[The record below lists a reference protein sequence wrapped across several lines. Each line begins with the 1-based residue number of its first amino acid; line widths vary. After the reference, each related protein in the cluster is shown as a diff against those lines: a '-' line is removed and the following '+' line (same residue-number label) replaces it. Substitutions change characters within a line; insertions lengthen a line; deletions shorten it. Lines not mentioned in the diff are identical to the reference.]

1 MPSTIINGIYFDGQS
16 AKPQTVVIEL
26 FANLLRFGNES
37 IYLALEE
44 QEVLIEDLE
53 DIDFSSAHKI
63 QLKFGDFP
71 PKTLVIE
78 DVTSVDTFKH
88 YYPQFSEASIYNQVL
103 KGNIAKVLGFS
114 VVLLTGIVFLYMN
127 VIAPVIATTAVNL
140 VPKVAEIKLG
150 EKMSEP
156 LFASLDIDTA
166 KSAELNLFFK
176 KVGFKSEYPV
186 ELFVCE
192 DKVVNAFAIPGGKIV
207 VYQGILDAFET
218 WEELA
223 AVLGHELAH
232 VEKRHSLKQ
241 MSRNLSTYLV
251 FSIMTSDASGVT
263 AVFLEN
269 AFTLKDMSNSRSM
282 ETEADDIGFQYL
294 KDLSVN
300 PQGMVDLFKAL
311 QVESPELGEN
321 MEKLTKIMSTH
332 PLTQDRIDHAE
343 ALIASLPVK
352 EYEDRPALAAIF
364 ESLQS
369 KDETVLDN
377 PSADEVDKQRPAE
390 DAETKEMVTN

>member
-16 AKPQTVVIEL
+16 AKPQAVVIEL
-26 FANLLRFGNES
+26 FANLIRFGNETVFP
-37 IYLALEE
+37 ALEE
-44 QEVLIEDLE
+44 QEILVDTLE

-71 PKTLVIE
+71 PQSLVIE
-78 DVTSVDTFKH
+78 DPTSVDTFKH
-88 YYPQFSEASIYNQVL
+88 YYPQFSEASIYAQVL

-114 VVLLTGIVFLYMN
+114 VVLLAGIVFLYMN
-127 VIAPVIATTAVNL
+127 VIAPVIAVTAVNL
-140 VPKVAEIKLG
+140 VPKAAEIKLG

-156 LFASLDIDTA
+156 LFASLNIDSA
-166 KSAELNLFFK
+166 KSAELNLFFEE
-176 KVGFKSEYPV
+176 VGFESDYPV

-192 DKVVNAFAIPGGKIV
+192 DDVVNAFAIPGGKIV
-207 VYQGILDAFET
+207 IYQGILDAFQS

-269 AFTLKDMSNSRSM
+269 AFTLQDMSNSRNM
-282 ETEADDIGFQYL
+282 ETEADEIGLQYL
-294 KDLSVN
+294 KDHSIN

-311 QVESPELGEN
+311 QAERSDLGEN
-321 MEKLTKIMSTH
+321 IEQLTKIMSTH
-332 PLTQDRIDHAE
+332 PLTEDRINHAE
-343 ALIASLPVK
+343 ELIASLPEK
-352 EYEDRPALAAIF
+352 NYEERPELAAIF
-364 ESLQS
+364 AGLQS
-369 KDETVLDN
+369 DKDKIDIEAIEIEEA
-377 PSADEVDKQRPAE
+377 SEMEVEINK
-390 DAETKEMVTN
+390 